1 MTFVRALSTLIA
13 AASLATAAPAWS
25 QEPAAGAESHADAA
39 GSKSMCEVA
48 EPSDDMITPH
58 ITDSHHLEL
67 PYWKAPFAVECQLP
81 RWAPVHVFGAAID
94 LSPTKHVVMLLFAAL
109 LIAVIFVTAARAHVR
124 DTAGTGHP
132 RGWAAGIEAMVL
144 YIRSEI
150 ILPNVGPHGNGYV
163 PYLLTVFFFIL
174 AANLLG
180 LLPYMSTATGNIS
193 VTATLAIIS
202 FVVIEISGI
211 RAQGLGYLNTLFFW
225 QKDLALPLRVIMFLI
240 ISPIE
245 MVGKIARPFALTIRL
260 FANMTAG
267 HIVVLAFI
275 GLIFFFKSLIS
286 GAPFLLAIAIMMLE
300 LAVAFIQAFVFTL
313 LTAVFIGQV
322 REAHH

>member
-1 MTFVRALSTLIA
+1 MTFVRTLATLIA
-13 AASLATAAPAWS
+13 AASLASAAPAWA
-25 QEPAAGAESHADAA
+25 QEPATPAESHGAAA
-39 GSKSMCEVA
+39 GATPICEVA

-109 LIAVIFVTAARAHVR
+109 LIAVVFVSAARAHVR

-132 RGWAAGIEAMVL
+132 KGWAAGIEAMVL
-144 YIRSEI
+144 YLRSEV

-163 PYLLTVFFFIL
+163 PYLLTLFFFIL
-174 AANLLG
+174 TANLLG
-180 LLPYMSTATGNIS
+180 LIPYGSTATGNIS

-202 FVVIEISGI
+202 FLTIEISGI
-211 RAQGLGYLNTLFFW
+211 RAQGWGYLKTIFFW
-225 QKDLALPLRVIMFLI
+225 EPDLALPMRLMMFLI

-245 MVGKIARPFALTIRL
+245 LVGKIARPFALTIRL

-275 GLIFFFKSLIS
+275 GLIFFFHNIASI
-286 GAPFLLAIAIMMLE
+286 APGFMAIGIMLLE
-300 LAVAFIQAFVFTL
+300 LLVALVQALIFTL
-313 LTAVFIGQV
+313 LTSVFIGQV